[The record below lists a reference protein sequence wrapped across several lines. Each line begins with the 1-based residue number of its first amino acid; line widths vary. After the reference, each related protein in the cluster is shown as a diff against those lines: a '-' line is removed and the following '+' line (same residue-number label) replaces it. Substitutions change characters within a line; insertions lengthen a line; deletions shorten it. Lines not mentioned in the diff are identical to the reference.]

1 MGTRIAVLDRK
12 ALKAKYLDCFAARET
27 SAKTLP
33 EVIRGLLEFGVA
45 RETLFS
51 WAIDAGYNELTVRT
65 VLSRAFCAL
74 GIRERKEGAG
84 RKPSAKALE
93 LLEYARE
100 QYGDLALR
108 ILRAAFRAGKAQA
121 KTIVAGKVPESPLET
136 IAGPQLRALGLN
148 DDPQLA
154 SANRVR
160 PATKT
165 KATNGKRVRSLAP
178 RMTAKRF

>member
-1 MGTRIAVLDRK
+1 MGTRITVLDRK
-12 ALKAKYLDCFAARET
+12 ALKAKYLGCFAARET

-33 EVIRGLLEFGVA
+33 EVVRGLLDFGVA

-74 GIRERKEGAG
+74 GLRERKEGAG

-93 LLEYARE
+93 LLDYARE

-108 ILRAAFRAGKAQA
+108 ILRAAYRAGKAQA
-121 KTIVAGKVPESPLET
+121 KTILARKEPESPLGS
-136 IAGPQLRALGLN
+136 IAGPQLSGLRLN

-154 SANRVR
+154 STKRVR
-160 PATKT
+160 PAAETRT
-165 KATNGKRVRSLAP
+165 RLR
-178 RMTAKRF
+178 